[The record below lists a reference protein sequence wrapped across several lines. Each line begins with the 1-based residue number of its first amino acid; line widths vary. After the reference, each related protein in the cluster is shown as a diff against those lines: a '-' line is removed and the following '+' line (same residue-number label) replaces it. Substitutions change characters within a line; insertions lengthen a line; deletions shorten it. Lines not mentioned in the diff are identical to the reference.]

1 MLTYICKYTP
11 LELLL
16 AFRAGYEMP
25 NNDVPDFA
33 RTDTVIHSSVCSH
46 AKMLIYALMKDQD
59 EKKDREMVLTNCCDS
74 IRRVYDTVADDHF
87 SFKMMLDLPHRTE
100 GYAVELYTKE
110 LMKLARAY
118 EEHCGHPFDRKILI
132 ESWQKNAEAWQEMM
146 NTNGKFIAVLGAR
159 PSDELFQ
166 KIRASLPYP
175 AIDLTCGGLRSLPM
189 PPEEL
194 VRAVNRD
201 NPKTGA
207 PSPSNPDCNMSD
219 AQTGDENM
227 PSDEE
232 ILRAYAKA
240 LLSQIPCMRMED
252 PSGRSALLCKK
263 ELAGIVY
270 HSIRFC
276 DYYSYEYAQLRRES
290 DLPILKI
297 ESDYT
302 AQSEG
307 QLSTRLDAFGESLGA
322 LEQEVADHGA
332 RQKAADASGSSAT
345 YTETEADDTS
355 GTSDVGNSVGS
366 AEASRQRQIF
376 QNIQTSKSAGETDKM
391 KKNPIF
397 SLFRNP
403 FRKNASQQPG
413 STGHSEVS
421 HGSTHSVAAK
431 ANGADSSIRA
441 GAPTVADES
450 LNVYIGIDSGSTTTN
465 GAAIDDNGNLLASS
479 IVRTGAR
486 AGDAAQRVYDNLKS
500 QLGANASRIQKIIAT
515 GYGRDHIDFADAVK
529 TEISCH
535 AKGAH
540 FCNPEARTII
550 DIGGQDSKVIC
561 LDEDGNVMN
570 FVMNDKCAAGTGR
583 FLEMMAH
590 TLEMSLD
597 EMGEKGLTWK
607 KDLTITSTCT
617 VFAESEVVSLVA
629 ENSETNDIIHALDKS
644 VAKKT
649 RSMVKRVQGKAPYM
663 MTGGVA
669 KNKGV
674 VKELERN
681 LGAPLAVM
689 EHPDLIGAIGAALFA
704 QD

>member
-16 AFRAGYEMP
+16 AFHAGYEMP

-74 IRRVYDTVADDHF
+74 IRRVYDTVGDDHF

-100 GYAVELYTKE
+100 GYAVELYTNE
-110 LMKLARAY
+110 LLKLTRAY
-118 EEHCGHPFDRKILI
+118 EQHCGHPFDKKILI
-132 ESWQKNAEAWQEMM
+132 ESWKKNAKAWQEMM

-166 KIRASLPYP
+166 KIRAALPYP
-175 AIDLTCGGLRSLPM
+175 AIDLTCGGLRSLPL

-194 VRAVNRD
+194 VQAVNRSTSKAVATPSAD
-201 NPKTGA
+201 SDDFQSGTERIQTDGA
-207 PSPSNPDCNMSD
+207 GMPDD
-219 AQTGDENM
+219 K
-227 PSDEE
+227 E

-252 PSGRSALLCKK
+252 PSGRSTLLCKK

-290 DLPILKI
+290 DLPMLKI

-307 QLSTRLDAFGESLGA
+307 QLSTRLDAFGESLNA
-322 LEQEVADHGA
+322 LQHEDDSAT
-332 RQKAADASGSSAT
+332 KGSS
-345 YTETEADDTS
+345 DTS
-355 GTSDVGNSVGS
+355 AAYAGTDHTNGATV
-366 AEASRQRQIF
+366 EAARHR
-376 QNIQTSKSAGETDKM
+376 QTSQRNKLSGETDRM
-391 KKNPIF
+391 KKNP
-397 SLFRNP
+397 LFNLFQNP
-403 FRKNASQQPG
+403 FRKNATPRPG
-413 STGHSEVS
+413 RAGDLAASRDN
-421 HGSTHSVAAK
+421 THSTAAHR
-431 ANGADSSIRA
+431 ADSTNSASAWA

-465 GAAIDDNGNLLASS
+465 GAAIDDSGNLLASS

-674 VKELERN
+674 VKELERD

-704 QD
+704 QN

>member
-59 EKKDREMVLTNCCDS
+59 EQKDQEMVLTNCCDS
-74 IRRVYDTVADDHF
+74 IRRVYDTVGDDHF

-110 LMKLARAY
+110 LLKLARAY
-118 EEHCGHPFDRKILI
+118 EEHCGHPFDKKILI
-132 ESWQKNAEAWQEMM
+132 DAWKKNAEAWQEMM
-146 NTNGKFIAVLGAR
+146 NTEGKFIAVLGAR

-194 VRAVNRD
+194 VQAVNRST
-201 NPKTGA
+201 PKAVATPSADPDDFQAGTERIQTDGA
-207 PSPSNPDCNMSD
+207 GMPD
-219 AQTGDENM
+219 
-227 PSDEE
+227 DEE

-290 DLPILKI
+290 DLPMLKI

-302 AQSEG
+302 SQSEG
-307 QLSTRLDAFGESLGA
+307 QLSTRLDAFGESLKA
-322 LEQEVADHGA
+322 LQNESVTSHKSTLPEETH
-332 RQKAADASGSSAT
+332 RMSEKKSSGF
-345 YTETEADDTS
+345 
-355 GTSDVGNSVGS
+355 
-366 AEASRQRQIF
+366 I
-376 QNIQTSKSAGETDKM
+376 
-391 KKNPIF
+391 KK
-397 SLFRNP
+397 L
-403 FRKNASQQPG
+403 FRKNEPAPQKSNTKD
-413 STGHSEVS
+413 ST
-421 HGSTHSVAAK
+421 VA
-431 ANGADSSIRA
+431 D
-441 GAPTVADES
+441 VADES

-465 GAAIDDNGNLLASS
+465 GAAIDDNGHLLASS

-486 AGDAAQRVYDNLKS
+486 AGDAARRVYDNLKE
-500 QLGANASRIQKIIAT
+500 QLGANASRIQKVVAT

-535 AKGAH
+535 ARGAH
-540 FCNPEARTII
+540 FTDPSARTII

-629 ENSETNDIIHALDKS
+629 ENSDTNDIIHALDKS

-674 VKELERN
+674 VKELERD

-704 QD
+704 KS